1 MTVNANDIIRATAV
15 LEGPSGKIENV
26 YQFRCVVVVG
36 GDDTDVMTDLAQKLD
51 DAYTHLVAS
60 MSSDTVFIEVQ
71 GFNVT
76 QDAPMPTVPWPSV
89 TAGSA
94 SANDM
99 ASQVSFLALFR
110 TGVSRVLGRKF
121 LGGFA
126 REALTA
132 DGFVSSGSLTAIAG
146 YIGELIGIFIAASL
160 TSYQLGVLSTV
171 THTFFAFFEGVAQ
184 VVPGSQRRRR
194 QGRGI

>member
-1 MTVNANDIIRATAV
+1 MTVNGNDIIRVTAV

-26 YQFRCVVVVG
+26 YQFRAEVIVG
-36 GDDTDVMTDLAQKLD
+36 GNDTDVMTDLAQKLD
-51 DAYTHLVAS
+51 DAYTHLLSS
-60 MSSDTVFIEVQ
+60 MSSDCVFIEVQ

-76 QDAPMPTVPWPSV
+76 QDAPMPTVPFPSV

-99 ASQVSFLALFR
+99 ASQVSFMALFR

-126 REALTA
+126 KEALTN
-132 DGFVSSGSLTAIAG
+132 DGFVSSGSITAIAG
-146 YIGELIGIFIAASL
+146 YIGELIGLFISASL
-160 TSYQLGVLSTV
+160 NSYQLGVVSTV
-171 THTFFAFFEGVAQ
+171 THTFYAFFEGVAQ
-184 VVPGSQRRRR
+184 VVPGTQRRRR